1 MELVTKSLSF
11 KEIENVLYAR
21 QFAFDILRRFFV
33 EEPSKEYLKQFVQK
47 NMIHLFPFKDDSPEI
62 QAGVNDI
69 NAFLATHDVVNIER
83 HYQDLHWDYTRM
95 FIGPF
100 SLSTPP
106 WESSYV
112 RKDGL
117 LFQGTTMEV
126 RKLYEKYG
134 IFVRDFNIEA
144 DDHFGLEL
152 DFIYH
157 LNELCLQICESNQ
170 EADFDKITQ
179 LLMEQS
185 KFLKEHLLQFVPQLC
200 NGIISEANTSFFVG
214 LAKIVQ
220 SYLKIDLE
228 VLNELLNIDIL

>member
-1 MELVTKSLSF
+1 MQTLKQS
-11 KEIENVLYAR
+11 INVQDVLNIFYAR
-21 QFAFDILRRFFV
+21 QFAYDIFRRFFV

-47 NMIHLFPFKDDSPEI
+47 NMIDLFPFKEDSAEI
-62 QAGVNDI
+62 QEGVNDI
-69 NAFLATHDVVNIER
+69 KNFLATHDVVNIER

-117 LFQGTTMEV
+117 LFQSTTLEV
-126 RKLYEKYG
+126 RRLYEKYG
-134 IFVRDFNIEA
+134 VFVNDFNIEA

-157 LNELCLQICESNQ
+157 LNERCLLICKPDK
-170 EADFDKITQ
+170 EADSKEITR
-179 LLMEQS
+179 LLEEQS
-185 KFLKEHLLQFVPQLC
+185 RFLKEHLLQFIPQLC
-200 NGIISEANTSFFVG
+200 NGIINEANTSFFVG
-214 LAKIVQ
+214 LAKILQ
-220 SYLKIDLE
+220 SYLKIDSE
-228 VLNELLNIDIL
+228 VLQELLNIDIL